1 MEKQSASNSKIKYT
15 LLSMLFTI
23 LFILTA
29 LFISKPILAYADDTI
44 ASNSNGKAVN
54 GQEIDSTSTANYLF
68 WAASSERT
76 GILFYII
83 DNTGSLYGGKKILI
97 MDDPTI
103 YYNASKQTNFKE
115 QLYNAAGVE
124 LGDKHLI
131 RLSTPSGYS
140 TKPVEYSDGWHATG
154 NVNNLLTST
163 TTVGGREVQYW
174 YFYAS
179 IIIGTEDTDRVMKD
193 ILNSNSHWTIVA
205 EPVSIQY
212 I

>member
-1 MEKQSASNSKIKYT
+1 MKKQRTSNPKISRT
-15 LLSMLFTI
+15 ILCMIFSI
-23 LFILTA
+23 LFIFTA
-29 LFISKPILAYADDTI
+29 LFISKPISAYADNTL

-54 GQEIDSTSTANYLF
+54 GQEIDSTATANYLF

-103 YYNASKQTNFKE
+103 YNKASQQTNFKE

-131 RLSTPSGYS
+131 RLTTPSGYC
-140 TKPVEYSDGWHATG
+140 K
-154 NVNNLLTST
+154 
-163 TTVGGREVQYW
+163 R
-174 YFYAS
+174 S
-179 IIIGTEDTDRVMKD
+179 ISGTFSV
-193 ILNSNSHWTIVA
+193 L
-205 EPVSIQY
+205 
-212 I
+212 